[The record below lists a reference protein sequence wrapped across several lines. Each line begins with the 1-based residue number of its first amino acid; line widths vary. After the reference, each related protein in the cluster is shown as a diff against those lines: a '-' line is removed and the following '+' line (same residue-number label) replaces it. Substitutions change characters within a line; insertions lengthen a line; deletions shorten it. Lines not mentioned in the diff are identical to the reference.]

1 MNDQSEATVYKP
13 PKRSLRQPARRVS
26 HRFRAI
32 DIRLSARLSPDCFPI
47 PFNALVDRFRS
58 MRWLIKGCA
67 AIMSGCFTSDRKPSK
82 EVPRVERKVR

>member
-47 PFNALVDRFRS
+47 PFNALVDKRLRRHHEWVFYERS
-58 MRWLIKGCA
+58 E
-67 AIMSGCFTSDRKPSK
+67 S
-82 EVPRVERKVR
+82 VEGGS